1 MKILF
6 LTSRFPYPLEKGDK
20 LRSYH
25 FIKGLIRNHEVHLAS
40 VSDVPVSDSEFQEV
54 KKFCKSIK
62 VFRIHKPGIA
72 VNILKAYFGELP
84 LQTAYFFNR
93 SIQKQMFDYGK
104 EISPD
109 VIVCML
115 TRMAEYAEPFT
126 GIPKLLDYQD
136 VFSKGVERRM
146 GNTGFFLRSILKHEA
161 GNQLQY
167 ERNVFDLF
175 DEKIIISSQDRDL
188 IPHPLNS
195 SIHII
200 TNGVDT
206 EYFSLTQNSGQE
218 IPSEKKYDLLFTGNM
233 NYPPN
238 VESADYIVHEILPHV
253 RKKIPDVK
261 LLIAGANPSARVKA
275 LQSANVHVSGWVDD
289 IRGSYASAKIF
300 IAPMLINIGL
310 QNKILEAMAMEL
322 PCITSP
328 LANNA
333 IGGTDGENILVAA
346 SPQQY
351 AEKIFRLNDDK
362 RFAQSLAAKG
372 NEFVKKNYTWQKSI
386 AGLEKIL
393 LRLSEH

>member
-25 FIKGLIRNHEVHLAS
+25 FIKGLSAKHEVHLAS
-40 VSDVPVSDSEFQEV
+40 ISDVPVSDNEMQQV
-54 KKFCKSIK
+54 KKFCRSVK

-72 VNILKAYFGELP
+72 VNIAKAYFGKLP
-84 LQTAYFFNR
+84 LQTAYFFNQ
-93 SIQKQMFDYGK
+93 SIQRQMYDYGK
-104 EISPD
+104 SIAPD

-115 TRMAEYAEPFT
+115 TRMAEYAEVFT

-161 GNQLQY
+161 DNQLQY

-206 EYFSLTQNSGQE
+206 EYFSPRQMGGQVQQA
-218 IPSEKKYDLLFTGNM
+218 EKKYNLLFTGNM

-261 LLIAGANPSARVKA
+261 LLIAGANPSARVRS
-275 LQSANVHVSGWVDD
+275 LQSESVHVSGWVDD
-289 IRGSYASAKIF
+289 MRASYASAKIF
-300 IAPMLINIGL
+300 IAP
-310 QNKILEAMAMEL
+310 
-322 PCITSP
+322 
-328 LANNA
+328 
-333 IGGTDGENILVAA
+333 
-346 SPQQY
+346 
-351 AEKIFRLNDDK
+351 
-362 RFAQSLAAKG
+362 
-372 NEFVKKNYTWQKSI
+372 
-386 AGLEKIL
+386 
-393 LRLSEH
+393 

>member
-25 FIKGLIRNHEVHLAS
+25 FIKGLSRNHEVHLAS
-40 VSDVPVSDSEFQEV
+40 ISDVELSEEAFAEV
-54 KKFCKSIK
+54 NKYCSSMK

-72 VNILKAYFGELP
+72 VNIAKAYFGKLP
-84 LQTAYFFNR
+84 LQTAYFFNAG
-93 SIQKQMFDYGK
+93 IQKQMLEYGMG
-104 EISPD
+104 IAPD
-109 VIVCML
+109 IIVCML
-115 TRMAEYAEPFT
+115 TRMAEYAEVFT

-146 GNTGFFLRSILKHEA
+146 GNSGFFLRAVLKHEA
-161 GNQLQY
+161 SNQLQY
-167 ERNVFDLF
+167 ERNVFDVF
-175 DEKIIISSQDRDL
+175 DEKIIISKQDRDL

-206 EYFSLTQNSGQE
+206 EYFSPQQA
-218 IPSEKKYDLLFTGNM
+218 EKKYDLLFTGNM

-253 RKKIPDVK
+253 RKKYPDVK
-261 LLIAGANPSARVKA
+261 LLIAGANPSARVRK
-275 LQSANVHVSGWVDD
+275 LQSENVHISGWVDD
-289 IRGSYASAKIF
+289 IRSSYASAKIF

-310 QNKILEAMAMEL
+310 QNKILEAMAMNL

-346 SPQQY
+346 SPHQY
-351 AEKIFRLNDDK
+351 ADKIFRLLEDK
-362 RFAQSLAAKG
+362 TFADALAAKG
-372 NEFVKKNYTWQKSI
+372 NEFVKKNYTWEKSI
-386 AGLEKIL
+386 AELERL
-393 LRLSEH
+393 LLKLSH

>member
-1 MKILF
+1 VKILF

-25 FIKGLIRNHEVHLAS
+25 FIKGLSAKHEVHLAS
-40 VSDVPVSDSEFQEV
+40 ISDVQVSDIEMHEV
-54 KKFCKSIK
+54 KKFCNSIS

-72 VNILKAYFGELP
+72 VNIAKAYFGKLP

-93 SIQKQMFDYGK
+93 NIQRQMFDYGK
-104 EISPD
+104 NISPD

-115 TRMAEYAEPFT
+115 TRMAEYAEVFT

-146 GNTGFFLRSILKHEA
+146 GNTEFFLRSILKHEA

-175 DEKIIISSQDRDL
+175 DEKIIISQQDRDL

-206 EYFSLTQNSGQE
+206 EYFSPL
-218 IPSEKKYDLLFTGNM
+218 PAEKKFDLLFTGNM

-238 VESADYIVHEILPHV
+238 IESADYIVHEILPHV

-261 LLIAGANPSARVKA
+261 LLIAGATPSARVKA
-275 LQSANVHVSGWVDD
+275 LESENVHVSGWVDD
-289 IRGSYASAKIF
+289 IRASYASAKIF

-310 QNKILEAMAMEL
+310 QNKILEAMAMNL

-351 AEKIFRLNDDK
+351 AEKIFLLKDDK
-362 RFAQSLAAKG
+362 NFANLLAEKG
-372 NEFVKKNYTWQKSI
+372 NEFVRKNYTWEKCIGQ
-386 AGLEKIL
+386 LENIL
-393 LRLSEH
+393 DRLTK

>member
-25 FIKGLIRNHEVHLAS
+25 FIKGLSRNHEIHLAS
-40 VSDVPVSDSEFQEV
+40 ISDIPVTDKDMQEV
-54 KKFCKSIK
+54 KKFCSSIK

-72 VNILKAYFGELP
+72 FNIAKAYFGKLP
-84 LQTAYFFNR
+84 MQTAYFFNTD
-93 SIQKQMFDYGK
+93 IQKQITAYGK
-104 EISPD
+104 SIAPD
-109 VIVCML
+109 VVICML
-115 TRMAEYAEPFT
+115 TRMAEYAEVFT

-146 GNTGFFLRSILKHEA
+146 GNTGFFLRSVLQHEA
-161 GNQLQY
+161 SNQLQY
-167 ERNVFDLF
+167 ERNVFDMF
-175 DEKIIISSQDRDL
+175 DEKIIISSQDRNL

-206 EYFSLTQNSGQE
+206 EYFSPQ
-218 IPSEKKYDLLFTGNM
+218 PSEKKYDLLFTGNM

-238 VESADYIVHEILPHV
+238 IESADYLVNEILPHV
-253 RKKIPDVK
+253 RKRIPGVS
-261 LLIAGANPSARVKA
+261 LLIAGANPSARVKK
-275 LQSANVHVSGWVDD
+275 LQSKTVHVSGWVDD
-289 IRGSYASAKIF
+289 IRTSYSSARIF

-310 QNKILEAMAMEL
+310 QNKILEAMAMNL

-333 IGGTDGENILVAA
+333 IGGADRENILVAA

-351 AEKIFRLNDDK
+351 AEKIFLLNDDNV
-362 RFAQSLAAKG
+362 FARSIAEKG
-372 NEFVKKNYTWQKSI
+372 NEFVKKNYTWERSI
-386 AGLEKIL
+386 ERLEHIID
-393 LRLSEH
+393 RMAERN

>member
-20 LRSYH
+20 LRSFH
-25 FIKGLIRNHEVHLAS
+25 FIKGLSKNHDVHLAS
-40 VSDVPVSDSEFQEV
+40 VSDIDVHENSLDMLN
-54 KKFCKSIK
+54 KYCKSTK
-62 VFRIHKPGIA
+62 VFRLRKVGIA
-72 VNILKAYFGELP
+72 LNLFRNYFGSIP
-84 LQTAYFFNR
+84 MQTSYFHDRSLEKKIFN
-93 SIQKQMFDYGK
+93 YGK
-104 EISPD
+104 QIAPD

-115 TRMAEYAEPFT
+115 TRMAEYAEMFT
-126 GIPKLLDYQD
+126 GTPKLLDYQD
-136 VFSKGVERRM
+136 AFSKGVERRL
-146 GNTGFFLRSILKHEA
+146 GNEGFFKRNMLRQEA
-161 GNQLQY
+161 ARQY
-167 ERNVFDLF
+167 RYEKNVFDLF
-175 DEKIIISSQDRDL
+175 DEKIIISSQDRNL

-206 EYFSLTQNSGQE
+206 EFFSPRSQ
-218 IPSEKKYDLLFTGNM
+218 EKKYDLLFTGNM

-261 LLIAGANPSARVKA
+261 LLIAGANPSARVRSLK
-275 LQSANVHVSGWVDD
+275 SENVHVSGWVDD
-289 IRGSYASAKIF
+289 MRASYASAKIF

-310 QNKILEAMAMEL
+310 QNKILEAMAMAM

-333 IGGTDGENILVAA
+333 IGAKDGENILVAA

-351 AEKIFRLNDDK
+351 AEKIFRLNEDK
-362 RFAQSLAAKG
+362 AFARSIAEKG
-372 NEFVKKNYTWQKSI
+372 NAFVKTNYTWERSI
-386 AGLEKIL
+386 GKLEKIL
-393 LRLSEH
+393 EGMSK